1 MLSLHAIF
9 FVALLNQM
17 KMLII
22 LFSFLQFG
30 TPDYII
36 KNDYRYSSKDK
47 RFIKNVV
54 KMHGKE
60 SPSEITK
67 RNGIIT
73 IEYTDTKYTLTPDG
87 WMGETF
93 IKESGSNEWLSLGT
107 EL

>member
-1 MLSLHAIF
+1 VLSLHAIF

-17 KMLII
+17 KMLIVI
-22 LFSFLQFG
+22 FSFLQFG
-30 TPDYII
+30 TPDYTI
-36 KNDYRYSSKDK
+36 KNDYRYSSKDR

-54 KMHGKE
+54 KMHGKDV
-60 SPSEITK
+60 PSVITK
-67 RNGIIT
+67 RNGVIT

-93 IKESGSNEWLSLGT
+93 IKEKGSSEWLSLGT

>member
-17 KMLII
+17 KMLIVI
-22 LFSFLQFG
+22 FSFLQFV
-30 TPDYII
+30 TPNYTI

-67 RNGIIT
+67 RNGVIT
-73 IEYTDTKYTLTPDG
+73 IEYADTKYTLTPDG

-93 IKESGSNEWLSLGT
+93 IKEKGSSEWLSLGT

>member
-1 MLSLHAIF
+1 
-9 FVALLNQM
+9 M
-17 KMLII
+17 KMLIVI
-22 LFSFLQFG
+22 FSFLQFG

-36 KNDYRYSSKDK
+36 KNDYRYSAKDK

-60 SPSEITK
+60 SPSDITK
-67 RNGIIT
+67 HDGIIT

-93 IKESGSNEWLSLGT
+93 IKEKGSSEWLSLGT